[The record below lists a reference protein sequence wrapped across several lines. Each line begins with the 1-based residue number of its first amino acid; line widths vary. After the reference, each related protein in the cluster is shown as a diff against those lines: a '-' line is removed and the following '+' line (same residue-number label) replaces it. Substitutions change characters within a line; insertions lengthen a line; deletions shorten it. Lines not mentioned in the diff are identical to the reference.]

1 MFKKFTKSL
10 AIIVVVVVMS
20 ISCMSVAVSAATATK
35 RWNTNSPWGIIV
47 DTGIF
52 TSRGS
57 VTNLTPG
64 VDTGITFKCTNYNNG
79 GSVGAYAYAQIQNET
94 LRAPYAQ
101 GAILDHVGGPDPTDL
116 FNDDWYALNG
126 YMGAVSYTVEGYGFG
141 NATSGHITGYAY

>member
-20 ISCMSVAVSAATATK
+20 ISCMSVTVSATTATK

-47 DTGIF
+47 NNGIF
-52 TSRGS
+52 TSGGS
-57 VTNLTPG
+57 VTSLTPG
-64 VDTGITFKCTNYNNG
+64 VDTGITFECTNYNNG

-101 GAILDHVGGPDPTDL
+101 GAILDHVGAKSTDL

-126 YMGAVSYTVEGYGFG
+126 YMGAVSYTVKGCGFG